1 MSHSPLAATSSCSKR
16 TISSGKL
23 GLLRSNKTKEL
34 RSFADTNSV
43 EYMHDVVWC
52 LQTGQ
57 SLATGGIVALVLGCV
72 GLVSLTAVLVVFV
85 HRQRKKGNYI
95 RLQRGRKYGGVDWR
109 GDHGNQ
115 TE

>member
-1 MSHSPLAATSSCSKR
+1 M
-16 TISSGKL
+16 
-23 GLLRSNKTKEL
+23 
-34 RSFADTNSV
+34 
-43 EYMHDVVWC
+43 
-52 LQTGQ
+52 
-57 SLATGGIVALVLGCV
+57 ALVLGCV